1 MAEIG
6 FRSSMYTVVEGKEPI
21 VTMCV
26 EMFSG
31 ELTDIVSLSYSV
43 SLQSVSAT
51 GKNVTSLYLSW

>member
-1 MAEIG
+1 
-6 FRSSMYTVVEGKEPI
+6 MYTVVEGKEPI